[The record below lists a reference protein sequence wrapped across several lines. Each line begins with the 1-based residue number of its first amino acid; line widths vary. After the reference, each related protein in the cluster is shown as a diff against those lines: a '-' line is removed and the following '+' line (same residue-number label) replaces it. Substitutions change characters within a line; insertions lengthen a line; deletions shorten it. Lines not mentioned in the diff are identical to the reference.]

1 MLRKM
6 MISLLVGTALS
17 ATVDTHLGPA
27 GGAMRDEN
35 NGKGELDKHNNNKV
49 MRPCSTL
56 AACHPHPPRPLLA
69 A

>member
-17 ATVDTHLGPA
+17 ATTDTHLGPA

-35 NGKGELDKHNNNKV
+35 NGKGEQQDKHVKV
-49 MRPCSTL
+49 MRP
-56 AACHPHPPRPLLA
+56 
-69 A
+69 